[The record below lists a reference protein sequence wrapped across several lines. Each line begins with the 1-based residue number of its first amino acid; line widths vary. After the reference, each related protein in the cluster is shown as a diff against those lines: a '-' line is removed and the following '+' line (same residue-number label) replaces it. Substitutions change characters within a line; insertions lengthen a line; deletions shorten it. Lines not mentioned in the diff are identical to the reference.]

1 MKNKETIIGLIV
13 VVVVLA
19 LMGAAW
25 QFHFKA
31 LFQSYKED
39 DKLRETLEKTYT
51 QLEETFKGYKPE
63 LLITEWQNHMQPW
76 RSAREER
83 STYFNFGDWYDI
95 EFKPDESRML
105 KFWYTEESEKMLL
118 DLYTKVYQKMGG
130 YDRFP
135 QNIRNIMNVQTS
147 DEWGDK
153 DPDPYEVEINLAY
166 LSFAQSLT
174 DFLLEDA
181 KVTSVSAM
189 SMWPRRAPGAF
200 MGLLGLQTVGLQVT
214 MTAKDLINMLDKLR
228 QEPRYF
234 SVEALKITYPYIA
247 YNVEPQLN
255 VSFLLTQA
263 MYIKPVDEEETA
275 GVVGGMA
282 TGRQAA
288 RPTTTT
294 AEEPGIF
301 SKAWTWFKRTVLVM
315 N

>member
-1 MKNKETIIGLIV
+1 
-13 VVVVLA
+13 
-19 LMGAAW
+19 
-25 QFHFKA
+25 
-31 LFQSYKED
+31 
-39 DKLRETLEKTYT
+39 
-51 QLEETFKGYKPE
+51 
-63 LLITEWQNHMQPW
+63 
-76 RSAREER
+76 
-83 STYFNFGDWYDI
+83 
-95 EFKPDESRML
+95 ML
-105 KFWYTEESEKMLL
+105 KFWYTEESEKMLR

-130 YDRFP
+130 YERFP

-153 DPDPYEVEINLAY
+153 DPAPFEVEINLAY

-174 DFLLEDA
+174 NFLLEEA

-214 MTAKDLINMLDKLR
+214 MTAKDLVNMLDKLR

-234 SVEALKITYPYIA
+234 SIEALKITYPYIA

-263 MYIKPVDEEETA
+263 MYIKPVDAEEKPGA
-275 GVVGGMA
+275 VGGMA
-282 TGRQAA
+282 AGRQAA

-294 AEEPGIF
+294 VEEPGMF
-301 SKAWTWFKRTVLVM
+301 SKAWIWFKQTVLVM